1 MGIATKEVGQWAFD
15 LGEHGGRL
23 PAAQPVEHREGVGQ
37 RDDVCVDPQH
47 LDGQTQ

>member
-1 MGIATKEVGQWAFD
+1 MDVGQWAVD

-37 RDDVCVDPQH
+37 RDLRLGLGTWGWD
-47 LDGQTQ
+47 